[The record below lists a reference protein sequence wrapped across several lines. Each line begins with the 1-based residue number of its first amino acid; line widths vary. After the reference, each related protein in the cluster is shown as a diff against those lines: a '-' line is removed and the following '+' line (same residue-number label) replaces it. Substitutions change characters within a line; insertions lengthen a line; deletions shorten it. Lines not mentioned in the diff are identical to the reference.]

1 MRHRRTQTR
10 EEKCECHRKE
20 KRMTKRSLTQKDWE
34 ERKTK
39 GRSTKNESEEF
50 EEKSWRNSKKVVHL
64 LLSSS
69 CVRRSNCRQLEQRR
83 MFCICVI
90 SCVRWEVLVWT
101 QKSRVLISF
110 FFSGVY
116 YTAVGRSVFGLGRSR
131 KWSPLL
137 FVAVAAL
144 ATPFRLYQQ

>member
-1 MRHRRTQTR
+1 
-10 EEKCECHRKE
+10 
-20 KRMTKRSLTQKDWE
+20 MTKISLTQKDWE

-69 CVRRSNCRQLEQRR
+69 CVRRSNCRQLAQRR
-83 MFCICVI
+83 MLLYLHDKLCALGGFGLNPKVTGPD
-90 SCVRWEVLVWT
+90 L
-101 QKSRVLISF
+101 SF
-110 FFSGVY
+110 LFSEVY

-131 KWSPLL
+131 KWSPLF